1 MLLLVV
7 LLAAPRAWA
16 WGCRGHQ
23 VVALIALA
31 HLSPAVRAE
40 VDDILAG
47 DARDP
52 STAACPAGGL
62 PPMAAVANWADQ
74 VRNGATAPY
83 HYVDLPSGARPSDA
97 NAAEEYDAAC
107 ADRCITAA
115 IARYTGEMLN
125 ARTPLARAKALRYL
139 IHFVGDIHQPL
150 HAEAGGGGRS
160 LHEAWDTG
168 VLRRAYSELDAM
180 AVARQIEAGFDRRRQ
195 LGSSDPV
202 QWAWA
207 SHRLAAGAPS
217 VAVIDNQLDLAGR
230 RLARLL
236 TTALDPR

>member
-1 MLLLVV
+1 M
-7 LLAAPRAWA
+7 LLAATLLAVPRAWA
-16 WGCRGHQ
+16 WGCEGHQ

-31 HLSPAVRAE
+31 HLSPEVRAE
-40 VDDILAG
+40 VDAILAG

-52 STAACPAGGL
+52 STAACPAAGL

-83 HYVDLPSGARPSDA
+83 HYVDLPLGARHSDA
-97 NAAEEYDAAC
+97 NATGEYDDAC
-107 ADRCITAA
+107 ADRCVTAA
-115 IARYTGEMLN
+115 IARYTGAMLN

-160 LHEAWDTG
+160 LHEEWDTG
-168 VLRRAYSELDAM
+168 ILRNAYPELEA
-180 AVARQIEAGFDRRRQ
+180 AAIARRIEAASGHRSQ
-195 LGSSDPV
+195 LGSGDPV
-202 QWAWA
+202 EWAWE
-207 SHRLAAGAPS
+207 SHSLATSAPS
-217 VAVIDNQLDLAGR
+217 VGIVDSQLDLAGR

-236 TTALDPR
+236 TTVLDQR